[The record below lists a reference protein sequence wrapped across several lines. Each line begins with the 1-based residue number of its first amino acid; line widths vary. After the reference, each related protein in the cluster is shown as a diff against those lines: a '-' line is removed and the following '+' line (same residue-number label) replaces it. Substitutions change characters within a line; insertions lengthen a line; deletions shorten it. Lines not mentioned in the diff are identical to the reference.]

1 VVGFGAG
8 IAPGVNVGFSADQ
21 SHTAIDVP
29 LAVQS
34 ATIDLTQLGFNA
46 SVDKGP
52 WTWAMALV
60 YGFGNVGSSRDTG
73 QGLAVAGYGTQLYGA
88 LTELN
93 YYWGLQQSRVVP
105 KLDLEYVR
113 ATTGAFQEAGG
124 LNPVSATGAT
134 LERARVMVGAEI
146 GHYWIFDRNV
156 LDLSAYG
163 KFVDNFSQSF
173 SSVVV
178 SLGPQAIAVQGILE
192 SQYGADA
199 GASASLSLGNMTRI
213 YLNYDGKFRS
223 ALQSHQGTLGFE
235 ARW

>member
-1 VVGFGAG
+1 
-8 IAPGVNVGFSADQ
+8 
-21 SHTAIDVP
+21 
-29 LAVQS
+29 
-34 ATIDLTQLGFNA
+34 
-46 SVDKGP
+46 
-52 WTWAMALV
+52 M
-60 YGFGNVGSSRDTG
+60 
-73 QGLAVAGYGTQLYGA
+73 
-88 LTELN
+88 
-93 YYWGLQQSRVVP
+93 P
-105 KLDLEYVR
+105 KLDFEYVR
-113 ATTGAFQEAGG
+113 ATTGAFQETGG

-134 LERARVMVGAEI
+134 LERARVLVGAEI

-192 SQYGADA
+192 SQYGADT